1 MDSSRGLRNG
11 RIRSVSAVVNTALR
25 PFPALL
31 RFLLIQEALD
41 RLVLQV
47 SFLEPATEETIED
60 MKRRM
65 LKCLG
70 DEITVEIAVVDAF
83 EEVGAY
89 KFANFVSRL
98 PGSA

>member
-1 MDSSRGLRNG
+1 
-11 RIRSVSAVVNTALR
+11 
-25 PFPALL
+25 
-31 RFLLIQEALD
+31 
-41 RLVLQV
+41 
-47 SFLEPATEETIED
+47 

-65 LKCLG
+65 LECLG